1 MDMATMRTSGV
12 IGWVASAALLLLVA
26 CAQVG
31 MPSGGAKDETP
42 PTLLSAMPPIGSTN
56 VTTNSITLVF
66 DEYVRAGQWRAELL
80 VSPPL
85 DGPVDLVVR
94 GKEVEVIWEE
104 PLEANTTY
112 VWQFGQGIVDVN
124 EGNAAKGLVHA
135 FATGPELDT
144 LSIAGRVVD
153 ALDGS
158 GVADMRVMVF
168 PAALAL
174 DSVVA
179 GNMPQFVGATDGQ
192 GRFEVGY
199 LPEGAYRVLA
209 LKDESRNYAWDP
221 GEQLALGPAAVAA
234 GDSTVHV
241 MKAGLTPAPRAP
253 YLSEAVRDSMGFA
266 RWKLSEP
273 MSRADS
279 LSWVAPMTM
288 VLFPP
293 QGDRVYAQGWDVEMD
308 SVDVQLVWHQAPTW
322 PNAPWRMDTL
332 DVPKPR
338 VTPVEEM
345 VLRSKP
351 LGKRQPGEQATLG
364 WSAPVSSVDTSLLQ
378 VLLDS
383 VPVPAQVNQR
393 MPSMEFALTGAGLT
407 QPGTQIE
414 LTILPGCL
422 ERPGTDETLPQDT
435 LALAWSVLKK
445 EELGEWSLNVVGV
458 RCPGLLEVNNSKGE
472 RLDLI
477 EVRRDTSLSWS
488 GMKPG
493 KISATWWG
501 DLDGDGVWRN
511 VDLATWRVPEP
522 VSYMPPVDLRAN
534 WVVETSWV
542 LDSTMCADPQP

>member
-1 MDMATMRTSGV
+1 
-12 IGWVASAALLLLVA
+12 
-26 CAQVG
+26 
-31 MPSGGAKDETP
+31 
-42 PTLLSAMPPIGSTN
+42 
-56 VTTNSITLVF
+56 
-66 DEYVRAGQWRAELL
+66 
-80 VSPPL
+80 
-85 DGPVDLVVR
+85 
-94 GKEVEVIWEE
+94 
-104 PLEANTTY
+104 
-112 VWQFGQGIVDVN
+112 
-124 EGNAAKGLVHA
+124 
-135 FATGPELDT
+135 
-144 LSIAGRVVD
+144 
-153 ALDGS
+153 
-158 GVADMRVMVF
+158 
-168 PAALAL
+168 
-174 DSVVA
+174 
-179 GNMPQFVGATDGQ
+179 
-192 GRFEVGY
+192 
-199 LPEGAYRVLA
+199 
-209 LKDESRNYAWDP
+209 
-221 GEQLALGPAAVAA
+221 
-234 GDSTVHV
+234 
-241 MKAGLTPAPRAP
+241 
-253 YLSEAVRDSMGFA
+253 
-266 RWKLSEP
+266 

-393 MPSMEFALTGAGLT
+393 MPSMEFALRGAGLT
-407 QPGTQIE
+407 QPGTQVE

-458 RCPGLLEVNNSKGE
+458 LCPGLREVTNSKGE

-534 WVVETSWV
+534 WVVEMSWV

>member
-1 MDMATMRTSGV
+1 MDMATVKTSSIV
-12 IGWVASAALLLLVA
+12 GWIASAAALILVA

-42 PTLLSAMPPIGSTN
+42 PKLLMATPPIGSTN

-66 DEYVRAGQWRAELL
+66 DEYVRAGQWRTELL
-80 VSPPL
+80 VSPPI
-85 DGPVDLVVR
+85 DGPVDLIVR
-94 GKEVEVIWEE
+94 GREVELTWEE
-104 PLEANTTY
+104 PLKANTTY

-135 FATGPELDT
+135 FATGLKLDT
-144 LSIAGRVVD
+144 LVIAGRVVD

-158 GVADMRVMVF
+158 GAADMRVMVF
-168 PAALAL
+168 PAAPPL

-199 LPEGAYRVLA
+199 LPEGMYRVLA
-209 LKDESRNYAWDP
+209 LKDESRNHAWDP
-221 GEQLALGPAAVAA
+221 GERLAVGPASVNA
-234 GDSTVHV
+234 GDSTVQL
-241 MKAGLTPAPRAP
+241 MKAGATPAPRAL
-253 YLSEAVRDSMGFA
+253 YLSEAVRDSLGFA

-273 MSRADS
+273 LSQEDS
-279 LSWVAPMTM
+279 LSWVTPLAME
-288 VLFPP
+288 LFPP
-293 QGDRVYAQGWDVEMD
+293 QGDRIYAQGWRVDMD

-322 PNAPWRMDTL
+322 PNAPWRRDTL

-338 VTPVEEM
+338 VIPVEDL

-351 LGKRQPGEQATLG
+351 LGKRRPGEQATLG
-364 WSAPVSSVDTSLLQ
+364 WSAPVLSVDTALLQ

-383 VPVPAQVNQR
+383 VAVPAQVNQR
-393 MPSMEFALTGAGLT
+393 MPSMEFVLTGAGLA
-407 QPGTQIE
+407 QPGAQVE
-414 LTILPGCL
+414 LTMLPGCL
-422 ERPGTDETLPQDT
+422 GRPGTDEILPTDT
-435 LALAWSVLKK
+435 LELAWSVLKE
-445 EELGEWSLNVVGV
+445 EELGSWSLNVMGVG
-458 RCPGLLEVNNSKGE
+458 CPGLLEVTDSKGL

-477 EVRRDTSLSWS
+477 EVLQDTTLSWS

-493 KISATWWG
+493 KINATWWG

-511 VDLATWRVPEP
+511 VDLAKWRVPEP

-542 LDSTMCADPQP
+542 LDSTMCAQPQP

>member
-12 IGWVASAALLLLVA
+12 IGWGASAALLILVS

-42 PTLLSAMPPIGSTN
+42 PKLLIATPPIGSTN

-66 DEYVRAGQWRAELL
+66 DEYVRTGQWRTELL

-94 GKEVEVIWEE
+94 GKEVEVTWEE
-104 PLEANTTY
+104 SLAANTTY

-124 EGNAAKGLVHA
+124 EGNAAQGLVHA

-174 DSVVA
+174 DSVVV

-209 LKDESRNYAWDP
+209 LKDESRNHAWDP
-221 GEQLALGPAAVAA
+221 GEQLALGPASVTA
-234 GDSTVHV
+234 GDSMVHV
-241 MKAGLTPAPRAP
+241 MKAGATPAPRAP
-253 YLSEAVRDSMGFA
+253 YLSEAVRDSLGFA
-266 RWKLSEP
+266 RWTLSES
-273 MSRADS
+273 MSREDS
-279 LSWVAPMTM
+279 LSWVTPSAM
-288 VLFPP
+288 VLFAPD
-293 QGDRVYAQGWDVEMD
+293 GDRVYAQGWNVDMD
-308 SVDVQLVWHQAPTW
+308 SADVQLVWHQAPTW
-322 PNAPWRMDTL
+322 PKAPWRRDTL

-338 VTPVEEM
+338 VTLVEDL

-351 LGKRQPGEQATLG
+351 LGKRRPGEQATLG
-364 WSAPVSSVDTSLLQ
+364 WSAPVSSVDTALLQ

-383 VPVPAQVNQR
+383 IAVPAQVNQR
-393 MPSMEFALTGAGLT
+393 MPSMEFALAGVGLA
-407 QPGTQIE
+407 QPGAQVE
-414 LTILPGCL
+414 LTMLPGCL
-422 ERPGTDETLPQDT
+422 QRPGSDEILPEDT
-435 LALAWSVLKK
+435 LALAWSVLKE
-445 EELGEWSLNVVGV
+445 EELGQWSLNVVGV
-458 RCPGLLEVNNSKGE
+458 SCPGLLEVNDGKGE

-477 EVRRDTSLSWS
+477 EVGRDTALSWS

-542 LDSTMCADPQP
+542 LDSTLCAQPQP

>member
-1 MDMATMRTSGV
+1 MDMATMRDSSY
-12 IGWVASAALLLLVA
+12 IGWFASFAVLLLVA

-42 PTLLSAMPPIGSTN
+42 PKLLMATPPIGSTN

-66 DEYVRAGQWRAELL
+66 DEYVRAGQWRSELL

-94 GKEVEVIWEE
+94 GKEVEVSWEE

-124 EGNAAKGLVHA
+124 EGNATKGLVHA

-144 LSIAGRVVD
+144 LSISGRVVD
-153 ALDGS
+153 ALEGS

-168 PAALAL
+168 PADLDL
-174 DSVVA
+174 DSVVT
-179 GNMPQFVGATDGQ
+179 GNTPQFVGATDGL

-199 LPEGAYRVLA
+199 LPEGVFRVLA

-241 MKAGLTPAPRAP
+241 MKAGSTPAPRAP

-293 QGDRVYAQGWDVEMD
+293 QGGRVYAQGWDVEMD

-407 QPGTQIE
+407 QPGTQVE

-477 EVRRDTSLSWS
+477 EVRRDTALSWS

-534 WVVETSWV
+534 WVVETSWM

>member
-1 MDMATMRTSGV
+1 MRTSGV
-12 IGWVASAALLLLVA
+12 IGWGASAALLILVS

-42 PTLLSAMPPIGSTN
+42 PKLLIATPPIGSTN

-66 DEYVRAGQWRAELL
+66 DEYVRAGQWRTELL

-85 DGPVDLVVR
+85 DGPVDFVVR
-94 GKEVEVIWEE
+94 GKEVEVTWGE
-104 PLEANTTY
+104 PLAANTTY

-209 LKDESRNYAWDP
+209 LKDESRNHAWDP
-221 GEQLALGPAAVAA
+221 GEQLALGPARVTA
-234 GDSTVHV
+234 GDSTFHV
-241 MKAGLTPAPRAP
+241 MKAGATPAPRAP
-253 YLSEAVRDSMGFA
+253 YLSEAVRDSLGFA

-273 MSRADS
+273 MSHADS
-279 LSWVAPMTM
+279 LSWVTPTTM

-293 QGDRVYAQGWDVEMD
+293 DGDRVCAQGWNVDLD

-322 PNAPWRMDTL
+322 PNDPWRRDTL

-338 VTPVEEM
+338 VTPVEDL

-351 LGKRQPGEQATLG
+351 LGKRRPGEQARLG
-364 WSAPVSSVDTSLLQ
+364 WSAPVSFVDTALLQ

-383 VPVPAQVNQR
+383 VAVPAQVNQR
-393 MPSMEFALTGAGLT
+393 MPSMEFALAGEGLA
-407 QPGTQIE
+407 QPGAQVE
-414 LTILPGCL
+414 LTMLSGCL
-422 ERPGTDETLPQDT
+422 KRPGTDEILPEDT
-435 LALAWSVLKK
+435 LVLAWSVLKE
-445 EELGEWSLNVVGV
+445 EELGQWSLNVVGV
-458 RCPGLLEVNNSKGE
+458 RCPGLLEVNDGQGE

-477 EVRRDTSLSWS
+477 EVGKDTVLSWS

-501 DLDGDGVWRN
+501 DLDGDGVWRT

-522 VSYMPPVDLRAN
+522 VSYMPAVDLRAN

-542 LDSTMCADPQP
+542 LDSTMCAQPEP

>member
-1 MDMATMRTSGV
+1 MRTSGV

-383 VPVPAQVNQR
+383 VAVPAQVNQR

>member
-1 MDMATMRTSGV
+1 MATMRDSG
-12 IGWVASAALLLLVA
+12 IIRWGASAALLLLAA

-42 PTLLSAMPPIGSTN
+42 PKLLSAMPPIGSTN
-56 VTTNSITLVF
+56 VATNSITLVF
-66 DEYVRAGQWRAELL
+66 DEFVRAGQWRAELL

-94 GKEVEVIWEE
+94 GKEVEVTWEK
-104 PLEANTTY
+104 PLAANTTY

-135 FATGPELDT
+135 FATGPDLDT

-153 ALDGS
+153 ALEGN

-168 PAALAL
+168 PADLVL

-179 GNMPQFVGATDGQ
+179 GHMPQFVGATDGQ

-199 LPEGAYRVLA
+199 LPEGVYRVLA
-209 LKDESRNYAWDP
+209 LKDESRNHAWDP
-221 GEQLALGPAAVAA
+221 GEQLALGPARAAA
-234 GDSTVHV
+234 GDSSVHK
-241 MKAGLTPAPRAP
+241 MKAGATLAPRAP
-253 YLSEAVRDSMGFA
+253 YLSEAVRDSLGFA

-273 MSRADS
+273 MSREDS
-279 LSWVAPMTM
+279 LSWVTPSTL
-288 VLFPP
+288 VLFAP
-293 QGDRVYAQGWDVEMD
+293 QGDRVYAQGWNVDMD

-322 PNAPWRMDTL
+322 PNAPWRRDTL

-338 VTPVEEM
+338 VTAVEDL

-364 WSAPVSSVDTSLLQ
+364 WSAPVSFVDTALLQ

-383 VPVPAQVNQR
+383 IAVPAQVNQR
-393 MPSMEFALTGAGLT
+393 MPSMEFALAGEGLARPGAQVALT
-407 QPGTQIE
+407 M
-414 LTILPGCL
+414 LPGCL
-422 ERPGTDETLPQDT
+422 KRPGSDESLPQDT
-435 LALAWSVLKK
+435 LALAWSVLRE
-445 EELGEWSLNVVGV
+445 EELGQWSLNVVGV
-458 RCPGLLEVNNSKGE
+458 RCPGLLEVNDGKGE
-472 RLDLI
+472 RLGLI
-477 EVRRDTSLSWS
+477 EVGRDTVLTWS

-542 LDSTMCADPQP
+542 LDSTMCAQPQP

>member
-1 MDMATMRTSGV
+1 MATVKASQI
-12 IGWVASAALLLLVA
+12 IGWGASAAFLLLMG

-42 PTLLSAMPPIGSTN
+42 PKLLSAIPPIGSTN
-56 VTTNSITLVF
+56 VATNTITLVF

-85 DGPVDLVVR
+85 DGSVDLVVR
-94 GKEVEVIWEE
+94 GKEVEVTWEE
-104 PLEANTTY
+104 PLAANTTY

-124 EGNAAKGLVHA
+124 EGNAAQGLVHA

-158 GVADMRVMVF
+158 GVAGMRVMVF
-168 PAALAL
+168 PADLVL

-179 GNMPQFVGATDGQ
+179 GNLPQFVGATDGQ

-199 LPEGAYRVLA
+199 LPEGEYRVLA
-209 LKDESRNYAWDP
+209 LKDESRNHAWDP
-221 GEQLALGPAAVAA
+221 GEPLALGPARVMS
-234 GDSTVHV
+234 GDSTMLV
-241 MKAGLTPAPRAP
+241 MKAGATPAPRAP
-253 YLSEAVRDSMGFA
+253 YLSEAVRDSLGFA

-273 MSRADS
+273 MSHADS
-279 LSWVAPMTM
+279 LSWVLPMTM
-288 VLFPP
+288 VLFSS
-293 QGDRVYAQGWDVEMD
+293 QDDRVYAQGWQEATD
-308 SVDVQLVWHQAPTW
+308 SLEVQMVWHQAPTW
-322 PNAPWRMDTL
+322 PNAPWRRDTL

-338 VTPVEEM
+338 VTPVEEL

-351 LGKRQPGEQATLG
+351 LGKRQPGEHATLG
-364 WSAPVSSVDTSLLQ
+364 WSAPVLSVDTALLQ

-383 VPVPAQVNQR
+383 VAVPAQVNQR
-393 MPSMEFALTGAGLT
+393 MPSMEFAMAGEGLS
-407 QPGTQIE
+407 QPGTRVE
-414 LTILPGCL
+414 LTMLPGCL
-422 ERPGTDETLPQDT
+422 KRPGTDETLPRDT
-435 LALAWSVLKK
+435 LALAWSVLKE
-445 EELGEWSLNVVGV
+445 EELGQWSLNVVGV
-458 RCPGLLEVNNSKGE
+458 RCPGLLEVNDGKGE

-477 EVRRDTSLSWS
+477 EVRRDTVLTWS

-522 VSYMPPVDLRAN
+522 VSYMPAVDLRAN

-542 LDSTMCADPQP
+542 LDSTMCAQPHR

>member
-42 PTLLSAMPPIGSTN
+42 PTLLSATPPIGSTN

-66 DEYVRAGQWRAELL
+66 DEYVRAGQWRTELL

-85 DGPVDLVVR
+85 VGPVDLVVR
-94 GKEVEVIWEE
+94 GKEVEVTWEE
-104 PLEANTTY
+104 PLAANTTY

-209 LKDESRNYAWDP
+209 LKDESRNQAWDP
-221 GEQLALGPAAVAA
+221 GEQLALGPARVTA

-241 MKAGLTPAPRAP
+241 MKAGTTPAPRAP
-253 YLSEAVRDSMGFA
+253 YLSEAVRDSLGFA

-273 MSRADS
+273 MSHADS
-279 LSWVAPMTM
+279 LSWVTPMTM

-293 QGDRVYAQGWDVEMD
+293 HGDRVCAQGWNVDLD

-322 PNAPWRMDTL
+322 PNAPWRRDTL

-338 VTPVEEM
+338 VTPVEDM

-351 LGKRQPGEQATLG
+351 LGKRPPGEQARLG
-364 WSAPVSSVDTSLLQ
+364 WSAPVSFVDTALLQ

-383 VPVPAQVNQR
+383 VAVPAQVNQR
-393 MPSMEFALTGAGLT
+393 MPSIEFTLAGEGLA
-407 QPGTQIE
+407 QPGAQVE
-414 LTILPGCL
+414 LTMLPGCL
-422 ERPGTDETLPQDT
+422 KRPGTDQSLPQDT
-435 LALAWSVLKK
+435 LALVWSVLKE
-445 EELGEWSLNVVGV
+445 EELGQWSLNVVGV
-458 RCPGLLEVNNSKGE
+458 RCPGLLEVNDGKGE

-477 EVRRDTSLSWS
+477 EVGRDTVLSWS
-488 GMKPG
+488 GMNPG

-511 VDLATWRVPEP
+511 VDLATWRVPES

-542 LDSTMCADPQP
+542 LDSTMCAQPQP

>member
-1 MDMATMRTSGV
+1 MATMKASKI
-12 IGWVASAALLLLVA
+12 IGWIASSALLLLVA

-31 MPSGGAKDETP
+31 MPSGGAKDEMP
-42 PTLLSAMPPIGSTN
+42 PKLLYATPPIGATN
-56 VTTNSITLVF
+56 VTTNTMTLMF

-94 GKEVEVIWEE
+94 GKEVEVTWEE
-104 PLEANTTY
+104 TLAANTTY
-112 VWQFGQGIVDVN
+112 VWQFGQGIVDLN
-124 EGNAAKGLVHA
+124 EGNAAQGLIHA
-135 FATGPELDT
+135 FATGPDLDT

-153 ALDGS
+153 ALEGN

-168 PAALAL
+168 PADLVL

-179 GNMPQFVGATDGQ
+179 GHMPQFVGATDGQ
-192 GRFEVGY
+192 GLFEVGY
-199 LPEGAYRVLA
+199 LPEGVYRVLA
-209 LKDESRNYAWDP
+209 LKDESRNHAWDP
-221 GEQLALGPAAVAA
+221 GEQLALGPARATA

-241 MKAGLTPAPRAP
+241 MKAGATSAPKSP
-253 YLSEAVRDSMGFA
+253 YLSEAVRDSLGFA

-273 MSRADS
+273 MSHADS
-279 LSWVAPMTM
+279 LSWVTPLTM
-288 VLFPP
+288 VLFAPE
-293 QGDRVYAQGWDVEMD
+293 GDRVYAQGWNVDMD

-322 PNAPWRMDTL
+322 PNAPWRRDTL

-338 VTPVEEM
+338 VTAVEDL

-364 WSAPVSSVDTSLLQ
+364 WSAPVSSVDTAFLQ

-383 VPVPAQVNQR
+383 ISVPAQVNQR
-393 MPSMEFALTGAGLT
+393 MPSMEFALAGEGLA
-407 QPGTQIE
+407 QPGAQVA
-414 LTILPGCL
+414 LTMLPGCL
-422 ERPGTDETLPQDT
+422 KRPGTDETLPRDT
-435 LALAWSVLKK
+435 LALAWSVLKE
-445 EELGEWSLNVVGV
+445 EELGQWSLNVVGV
-458 RCPGLLEVNNSKGE
+458 RCPGLLEVNDGKGE

-477 EVRRDTSLSWS
+477 EVRRDTVLTWS

-542 LDSTMCADPQP
+542 LDSTMCAQPQP